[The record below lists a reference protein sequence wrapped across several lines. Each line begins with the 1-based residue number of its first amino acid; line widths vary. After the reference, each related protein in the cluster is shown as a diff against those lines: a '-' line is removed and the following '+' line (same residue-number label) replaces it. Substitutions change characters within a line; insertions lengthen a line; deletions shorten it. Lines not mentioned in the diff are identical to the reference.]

1 MTMEVI
7 LPKWGVTMQEGTVA
21 KWHVAEGDEVE
32 AGQAIAEI
40 VTDKIDAELEAP
52 VAGVV
57 VKQCVPTGE
66 VAAVGSVVAVIDE
79 R

>member
-1 MTMEVI
+1 MDVI
-7 LPKWGVTMQEGTVA
+7 LPKWGVTMQEGTVT
-21 KWHVAEGDEVE
+21 KWHVTEGDEVE
-32 AGQAIAEI
+32 EGQPIADI

-57 VKQCVPTGE
+57 SKRCVVAGD

>member
-1 MTMEVI
+1 MDVI

-21 KWHVAEGDEVE
+21 KWHVTEGDEVE
-32 AGQAIAEI
+32 EGQPIADI

-57 VKQCVPTGE
+57 SKQCVVAGD

>member
-1 MTMEVI
+1 VDVI
-7 LPKWGVTMQEGTVA
+7 LPKWGVTMQEGTLA
-21 KWHVAEGDEVE
+21 KWHIAEGDEVE
-32 AGQAIAEI
+32 EGQPIAEI

-52 VAGVV
+52 VTGVV
-57 VKQCVPTGE
+57 TKRCVAAGD

>member
-1 MTMEVI
+1 MDVI

-21 KWHVAEGDEVE
+21 KWHVAEGDHVQE
-32 AGQAIAEI
+32 GQPIAEI

-52 VAGVV
+52 ATGLLTKLCVEAGS
-57 VKQCVPTGE
+57 
-66 VAAVGSVVAVIDE
+66 VAAVGSVVAIIEE

>member
-1 MTMEVI
+1 MDVI

-21 KWHVAEGDEVE
+21 RWHVAEGDEVQE
-32 AGQAIAEI
+32 GQPIAEI

-57 VKQCVPTGE
+57 SRQYVAAGE